1 VKRLCSTLIAIL
13 GLGGSTPSAHGSPIT
28 APAPFYLKHA
38 SLDPRNVP
46 LIFPPAFEREQGVSW
61 DGKIEWKAE
70 ERAWVFA
77 AALEGSLKGISRVNS
92 PYRLSVAVV
101 RVEKLTGT
109 FVVEFTIL
117 DPTGESVEL
126 LQVEGVCPVNRSS
139 EDIYPAV
146 AGEIVHTFKKSV
158 LQ

>member
-1 VKRLCSTLIAIL
+1 MKSLIPTLIAIL
-13 GLGGSTPSAHGSPIT
+13 GLGGSTPSALCSPNT
-28 APAPFYLKHA
+28 APAPFYQKNA
-38 SLDPRNVP
+38 TLDSRNVTFS
-46 LIFPPAFEREQGVSW
+46 FPPAFERERGVSW
-61 DGKIEWKAE
+61 DGRIGWKTE

-109 FVVEFTIL
+109 FVVEFTIQ
-117 DPTGESVEL
+117 DPTGESLEL
-126 LQVEGVCPVNRSS
+126 LQVEGVCPRNRSS
-139 EDIYPAV
+139 EDIYPAL
-146 AGEIVHTFKKSV
+146 AGEIVTTFKKNV